1 MNNNHHKLFSTDQLR
16 AIDRQVIASGCA
28 SGYELMERAGRQ
40 GFAAIEE
47 LARASTA
54 VVVLCGTGNNGGD
67 GWIIAREASAAGLQT
82 TVWLVGDE
90 RKILDSARKALD
102 SFLAQG
108 GTFRHLDD
116 PGQLDFDGSTLI
128 VDALIGSGFSGELR
142 AAHIAIVDALNKM
155 PDPIVALDCPSG
167 LDANTGMP
175 KPVAVKAT
183 ITLSF
188 IGDKQGFH
196 TAEAADYLGDVQ
208 LFDLDIP
215 SKYLDEAPSAAY
227 RIEPGNNVR
236 NMLRRKSNFH
246 KGLGGHVLVVGGNIG
261 FGGAAI
267 LAAESALR
275 VGAGK
280 VTLAARGDAIPAAL
294 ARCPALMVRTVED
307 RLDLAELCKAADIVV
322 IGPGLGQCNWARAC
336 LQQVLEWHSKVL
348 LDADALNLPE
358 QLKSVRSDH
367 RGWPVVTP
375 HPGEAARLL
384 GVSTGIVGQD
394 RFQAVRQ
401 LAELINGTAV
411 LKGAGSL
418 IASCQPSNGVGV
430 CLAGNPYM
438 ATAGMGDVLS
448 GLIGGLAAQGLD
460 PERAAQLGVF
470 LHATAADY
478 WVDANGRCLIAT
490 DIVTTLPKV
499 MQDWIDCGAVR

>member
-1 MNNNHHKLFSTDQLR
+1 MSDKEHKLFSTDQLR
-16 AIDRQVIASGCA
+16 AIDEHVIESGCA
-28 SGYELMERAGRQ
+28 SGYELMERAGLQ
-40 GFAAIEE
+40 GFASIEE
-47 LARASTA
+47 LARAATA

-67 GWIIAREASAAGLQT
+67 GWIIAREAKDAGLRT
-82 TVWLVGDE
+82 TVWLLGEED
-90 RKILDSARKALD
+90 KILGSARKALD

-116 PGQLDFDGSTLI
+116 PVQLAFDGSTLI

-142 AAHIAIVDALNKM
+142 PTHIAIVDALNKTSN
-155 PDPIVALDCPSG
+155 PIVALDCPSG

-175 KPVAVKAT
+175 KPVAVKAA

-196 TAEAADYLGDVQ
+196 TAEAADYLGDLQ

-215 SKYLDEAPSAAY
+215 SKYLEEAPSAAY
-227 RIEPGNNVR
+227 RIEPGSSVR
-236 NMLRRKSNFH
+236 NVLRRKSNFH

-267 LAAESALR
+267 LAAEAALR

-280 VTLAARGDAIPAAL
+280 VTLAARGAAIPAAL
-294 ARCPALMVRTVED
+294 ARCPALMVVAIED
-307 RLDLAELCKAADIVV
+307 PRDLVALCKAADIVV
-322 IGPGLGQCNWARAC
+322 IGPGLGQCNWARGC
-336 LQQVLEWHSKVL
+336 LQQVVEWHSKLL
-348 LDADALNLPE
+348 LDADALNLLE
-358 QLKSVRSDH
+358 KMEFTGSDH
-367 RGWPVVTP
+367 PGWPVVTP

-384 GVSTGIVGQD
+384 GVSTAIVGQD

-401 LAELINGTAV
+401 LAESINGTAV

-418 IASCQPSNGVGV
+418 IASCPSSSGVGV
-430 CLAGNPYM
+430 CMAGNPYM

-478 WVDANGRCLIAT
+478 WVEANGRCLIAT
-490 DIVTTLPKV
+490 DIVTALPKV
-499 MQDWIDCGAVR
+499 MQDWIDGGAAR